1 MKVKKILALTLCV
14 AMTAGLMACG
24 GKNES
29 VQQPSDNGAEESS
42 SGGAA
47 EAQEESAEKNMDNE
61 EGITI
66 SLSSWGLTDSA
77 AKAAFE
83 GWEAMDTG
91 IAIDNEVLD
100 YDEYLQ
106 NLKIKLASGGGPDVF
121 TLQPGALL
129 TEFEEYLVDV
139 TDMAKESWGDD
150 WESQFIPTYLDMIK
164 KADGSYPGLPV
175 GSGSGASL
183 LYTDLDTLAKYG
195 IEKAPRTYDELKAA
209 CDTIRAKGGVTAVSM
224 VEQDWAAID
233 LFMNIAGD
241 INQEKMYAAIE
252 GEADWTDPEMVQ
264 AFDLYQKCFTEGILV
279 DGQLGGVDCT
289 LYFAQERTS
298 PFMIEGSW
306 MNANIELN
314 ESYSEAFAAGAVYD
328 TCTIDW
334 NNDGKPAPLTNTV
347 DAVICINKNSENID
361 AAWQFAKY
369 MAIDGC
375 EAIINTTMLYYP
387 TTANF
392 EIKKD
397 NFLPQSVEIF
407 EICSEKLSDGTAGYR
422 EIPYP
427 DLKQEITDQIQLLGL
442 GETTPE
448 DAAAAVQ
455 AASEAQKR

>member
-1 MKVKKILALTLCV
+1 MKVKKVLALALCF
-14 AMTAGLMACG
+14 AMAAGLMACG
-24 GKNES
+24 GKSDSAQE
-29 VQQPSDNGAEESS
+29 PSGD
-42 SGGAA
+42 GAA
-47 EAQEESAEKNMDNE
+47 ESSGDESAEKDADNAK
-61 EGITI
+61 GITI
-66 SLSSWGLTDSA
+66 SLSSWGLTESA

-83 GWEAMDTG
+83 GWDAKNTG

-121 TLQPGALL
+121 ALQPGALL
-129 TEFEEYLVDV
+129 TEFEEYLVDI

-150 WESQFIPTYLDMIK
+150 WESQFIPIYLDMIK
-164 KADGSYPGLPV
+164 KDDGTYVGLPL

-209 CDTIRAKGGVTAVSM
+209 CNTVRAKGGVPVVSF

-241 INQEKMYAAIE
+241 INQEKMYEAIE

-279 DGQLGGVDCT
+279 DGQMGGVDCA
-289 LYFAQERTS
+289 LYFVQERTS

-306 MNANIELN
+306 MDANIELN
-314 ESYSEAFAAGAVYD
+314 ESYQEAFAAGAVYD

-347 DAVICINKNSENID
+347 DAVICINKNSEHINE
-361 AAWQFAKY
+361 AWQFVEY
-369 MAIDGC
+369 MAIEGI
-375 EAIINTTMLYYP
+375 EAIINNTMLYYP
-387 TTANF
+387 TTVDF
-392 EIKKD
+392 EIEES

-407 EICSEKLSDGTAGYR
+407 KICSERLSDGTSGYR
-422 EIPYP
+422 EMVYS
-427 DLKQEITDQIQLLGL
+427 DLKQEIIDQIQLLGL